1 MEQLEILQN
10 FFAME
15 KTRKVE
21 AYRRLNRF
29 VKKGQI
35 VFAGSSLME
44 QFPIYEFLQDFDI
57 PYTVYNRGIGGYTTR
72 ELLEVLDVCVYDLAP
87 RYLILNIGT
96 NDLPEPDY
104 TPETMIERYERI
116 LREIRAH
123 LPEVKIALLAYYPA
137 NVEAAIPQMREMVR
151 RRSNARIREANA
163 AVEAMAKRTGAQ
175 YWDVNAG
182 ITAPNGDLRAEYT
195 VDGIHMYAD
204 GYHQVLN
211 ALLPRLKALIDGA

>member
-1 MEQLEILQN
+1 MEQLEVLQN

-15 KTRKVE
+15 KARKAE
-21 AYRRLNRF
+21 AYRRLNRY

-44 QFPIYEFLQDFDI
+44 QFPIYEFIQDLDI
-57 PYTVYNRGIGGYTTR
+57 PYTIYNRGIGGYTTR
-72 ELLEVLDVCVYDLAP
+72 EMREMLDVRIYDLAP

-104 TPETMIERYERI
+104 TPEALIARYEWI
-116 LREIRAH
+116 LGDIRAH

-137 NVEAAIPQMREMVR
+137 NVEAAMPQMREMIR
-151 RRSNARIREANA
+151 RRNNDRIREANA
-163 AVEAMAKRTGAQ
+163 AVASMAQRAGVR
-175 YWDVNAG
+175 YWDVNAH
-182 ITAPNGDLRAEYT
+182 ITAPNGDLMPEYT

-204 GYHQVLN
+204 GYYQVLR
-211 ALLPRLKALIDGA
+211 ALLPRLKELVDGD